1 LPEKAGRIYKT
12 KTSMTR
18 KSAPP
23 LLLALLLLASCD
35 KISRIAEENTQDQNS
50 NVEFSNDK
58 VVENI
63 TSQERQEALELTE
76 AKDPVEEEQ
85 KRFQSEIRSM
95 FEEEKFK
102 ELEFL
107 ARKLSETRERFP
119 DGSWK
124 ISSFYDGINNRF
136 NTTDAGYSADAAL
149 HQKWSQEVPDSPVQL
164 TAYADLLVDYAWKAR
179 GSGYANTVTKEMWKK
194 MYERLEGAMQALK
207 AAKKT
212 GAEDIHWYRV
222 ALRVGV
228 GQGWSTEDFNKIVAN
243 SLEKEPEYYL
253 VPQNR
258 AYSLLPRWYG
268 KEEEMEAFAARTAK
282 KLGARGNETYA
293 RITISLYGF
302 YNDIFRETN
311 LEWAKVKPGL
321 EELIE
326 KHPQSLTL
334 KNHAAYLA
342 TLARDR
348 DFAAKCFEELGNS
361 YTPSVWGKPERFVH
375 FRGWARTGEW

>member
-1 LPEKAGRIYKT
+1 
-12 KTSMTR
+12 MTR